1 MPLQKLQFNPGVDR
15 ENTRY
20 AAEGGWYETD
30 KVRFRRGMPQKIG
43 GWVRLSAAT
52 FLGVCRSM
60 LNWATLERQ
69 NLVSVGTNLKYY
81 IENGG
86 AYNDITPI
94 RATTAAGDV
103 TFAAVNGDAT
113 LTVSDTAHG
122 ALQNDFVTFSG
133 AASLGGNITAAV
145 LNQEYQIATI
155 INGNSYTVEAKDTSG
170 STVLANG
177 SDTGNSGG
185 STVGAYQINTG
196 NEIAVPFTGWS
207 AGTWGAGTWG
217 VGGTTLAPIRLW
229 SQANFGEDLFFG
241 YRGGSLFY
249 WDASNG
255 VATRAVYVTSLGG
268 ASNVPTIVN
277 KTFVSDIFRFAF
289 CFGSNPL
296 GATALDPMLIRW
308 SNQED
313 VANWT
318 PLATN
323 QAGSLRLSRGSEI
336 ITVLQARQEI
346 LIWSDTALYGMQY
359 LGAPE
364 VWGAQLLGD
373 NITIASTNAAVY
385 SGNIAYWMGTDKF
398 YSYDGTVKTL
408 PCSVRSYVFNDF
420 NTSQYA
426 QVVGGTNERFDEIW
440 WFYCSAGVTQNDR
453 YVVYNYLQDIWYYG
467 TLSRSAWIDSDLR
480 ENPMA
485 ATYSNNLVNHEVGYD
500 SQEGAVASA
509 ITATLLSSEFD
520 LDDGDRFMFVNRML
534 PDVTFEGSTVTN
546 PAAVMTLSPMEN
558 SGSGYNN
565 PLSVGGNS
573 ASTVTR
579 TATVPI
585 EQFTGQVFVRVRG
598 RQMAFKLES
607 TELGVAWKLGIPRLE
622 MRADGRR
629 G

>member
-1 MPLQKLQFNPGVDR
+1 MPLQKLKFNPGVDR

-60 LNWATLERQ
+60 LNWVTLQQQ

-81 IENGG
+81 LERGG
-86 AYNDITPI
+86 AYFDITPI
-94 RATTAAGDV
+94 RAT
-103 TFAAVNGDAT
+103 AT
-113 LTVSDTAHG
+113 LTNPFTTTLNSTTVLVTDLAHG
-122 ALQNDFVTFSG
+122 ALQDDFVTFSG
-133 AASLGGNITAAV
+133 ASAVGGLTLNGEFQINFINDDSYNITAAS
-145 LNQEYQIATI
+145 QASSGAT
-155 INGNSYTVEAKDTSG
+155 GGGTVTA
-170 STVLANG
+170 
-177 SDTGNSGG
+177 
-185 STVGAYQINTG
+185 AYQINTG
-196 NEIAVPFTGWS
+196 SAIDVPFTGWS

-217 VGGTTLAPIRLW
+217 VGGATLAPIRLW

-249 WDASNG
+249 WDASTG
-255 VATRAVYVTSLGG
+255 VTTRAVYVTSLGG

-346 LIWSDTALYGMQY
+346 LVWSDTALYGMQY

-520 LDDGDRFMFVNRML
+520 LDDGDKFMFINRVL

-546 PAAVMTLSPMEN
+546 PAAVMTLSPMQN

-585 EQFTGQVFVRVRG
+585 EEFTGQVFVRLRG
-598 RQMAFKLES
+598 RQMAFKMES

>member
-1 MPLQKLQFNPGVDR
+1 MPLQKLKFNPGVDR

-60 LNWATLERQ
+60 LNWVTLQQQ

-81 IENGG
+81 IERGG
-86 AYNDITPI
+86 AYFDITPI
-94 RATTAAGDV
+94 RAT
-103 TFAAVNGDAT
+103 AT
-113 LTVSDTAHG
+113 LTNPFTTTLNSTTVLVTDNAHG

-133 AASLGGNITAAV
+133 ASAVGGLTLNGEFQISFVSDNSYNITAAS
-145 LNQEYQIATI
+145 QASSGAT
-155 INGNSYTVEAKDTSG
+155 GGGTVTA
-170 STVLANG
+170 
-177 SDTGNSGG
+177 
-185 STVGAYQINTG
+185 AYQINTG
-196 NEIAVPFTGWS
+196 NEIAVPLTGWS
-207 AGTWGAGTWG
+207 AGAWGAGTWG
-217 VGGTTLAPIRLW
+217 VGGITLAPIRLW

-249 WDASNG
+249 WDASTG
-255 VATRAVYVTSLGG
+255 VTTRAVYVTSLGG

-318 PLATN
+318 PTATN

-346 LIWSDTALYGMQY
+346 LIWSDTALYGLQY

-426 QVVGGTNERFDEIW
+426 QVVAGTNERFDEIW
-440 WFYCSAGVTQNDR
+440 WFYCSAGVTQNNR

-520 LDDGDRFMFVNRML
+520 LDDGDKFMFVNRVL

-546 PAAVMTLSPMEN
+546 PAAVMTLSPMQN

-585 EQFTGQVFVRVRG
+585 EEFTGQVFVRLRG
-598 RQMAFKLES
+598 RQMAFKVES

>member
-1 MPLQKLQFNPGVDR
+1 MPLQKLKFNPGVDR

-60 LNWATLERQ
+60 LNWVTLQQQ
-69 NLVSVGTNLKYY
+69 NLVSIGTNLKYY
-81 IENGG
+81 LERGG
-86 AYNDITPI
+86 AYFDITPI
-94 RATTAAGDV
+94 RAT
-103 TFAAVNGDAT
+103 AT
-113 LTVSDTAHG
+113 LTNPFTTTLNSTTVLVTDLAHG
-122 ALQNDFVTFSG
+122 ALQDDFVTFSG
-133 AASLGGNITAAV
+133 ASAVGGLTLNGEFQINFINDDSYNITAAS
-145 LNQEYQIATI
+145 QASSGAT
-155 INGNSYTVEAKDTSG
+155 GGGTVTA
-170 STVLANG
+170 
-177 SDTGNSGG
+177 
-185 STVGAYQINTG
+185 AYQINTG
-196 NEIAVPFTGWS
+196 SAIDVPFTGWS

-217 VGGTTLAPIRLW
+217 VGGATLAPIRLW

-249 WDASNG
+249 WDASTG
-255 VATRAVYVTSLGG
+255 VTTRAVYVTSLGG

-346 LIWSDTALYGMQY
+346 LVWSDTALYGMQY

-385 SGNIAYWMGTDKF
+385 SGKTAYWMGTDKF
-398 YSYDGTVKTL
+398 YSYDGTVQTL

-426 QVVGGTNERFDEIW
+426 QVVAGTNERFDEIW

-520 LDDGDRFMFVNRML
+520 LDDGDRFMFVNRVL

-546 PAAVMTLSPMEN
+546 PAAVMTLSPMQN

-585 EQFTGQVFVRVRG
+585 EEFTGQVFVRVRG
-598 RQMAFKLES
+598 RQMAFKMES

>member
-1 MPLQKLQFNPGVDR
+1 MPLQKLKFNPGVDR

-43 GWVRLSAAT
+43 GWVRISANT

-60 LNWATLERQ
+60 LNWITLQQQ

-81 IENGG
+81 IERGG
-86 AYNDITPI
+86 AYFDVTPI
-94 RATTAAGDV
+94 RAT
-103 TFAAVNGDAT
+103 AT
-113 LTVSDTAHG
+113 LTNPFTTTSGSATVLVTDNAHG

-133 AASLGGNITAAV
+133 ASAVGGLTLNGEFQINFVSANSYNITAAS
-145 LNQEYQIATI
+145 LASSGAT
-155 INGNSYTVEAKDTSG
+155 GGGTVTA
-170 STVLANG
+170 
-177 SDTGNSGG
+177 
-185 STVGAYQINTG
+185 AYQINTG
-196 NEIAVPFTGWS
+196 SEIAVPFTGWS

-255 VATRAVYVTSLGG
+255 VNTRAVYVTSLGG
-268 ASNVPTIVN
+268 ASDVPTIVN

-289 CFGSNPL
+289 CFGANQL

-420 NTSQYA
+420 NVSQYA
-426 QVVGGTNERFDEIW
+426 QVVAGTNERFDEVW
-440 WFYCSAGVTQNDR
+440 WFYCSAGVTRNDR

-500 SQEGAVASA
+500 NQESATASA

-520 LDDGDRFMFVNRML
+520 LDDGDKFMFVNRVL

-546 PAAVMTLSPMEN
+546 PAAVMTLSPMQN

-585 EQFTGQVFVRVRG
+585 EEFTGQVFVRVRG
-598 RQMAFKLES
+598 RQMAFKMES

>member
-1 MPLQKLQFNPGVDR
+1 MPLQKLKFNPGVDR

-60 LNWATLERQ
+60 LNWVTLQQQ

-81 IENGG
+81 IERGG
-86 AYNDITPI
+86 AYFDITPI
-94 RATTAAGDV
+94 RAT
-103 TFAAVNGDAT
+103 AT
-113 LTVSDTAHG
+113 LTNPFTTTLNSTTVLVTDIAHG

-133 AASLGGNITAAV
+133 ASAVGGLTLNGEFQISFVTADSYNITAAS
-145 LNQEYQIATI
+145 QASSGAT
-155 INGNSYTVEAKDTSG
+155 GGGTVTA
-170 STVLANG
+170 
-177 SDTGNSGG
+177 
-185 STVGAYQINTG
+185 AYQVNTG
-196 NEIAVPFTGWS
+196 NEIAVPFTGWGAGAWS
-207 AGTWGAGTWG
+207 SGTWGNGT
-217 VGGTTLAPIRLW
+217 VTLAPIRLW

-249 WDASNG
+249 WDASTG
-255 VATRAVYVTSLGG
+255 VNTRAVYVTSLGG
-268 ASNVPTIVN
+268 ASDVPTIVN

-289 CFGSNPL
+289 CFGSNAL
-296 GATALDPMLIRW
+296 GSAALDPMLIRW

-426 QVVGGTNERFDEIW
+426 QVVAGTNERFDEIW

-520 LDDGDRFMFVNRML
+520 LDDGDRFMFVNRVL

-546 PAAVMTLSPMEN
+546 PAAVMTLSPMQN

-585 EQFTGQVFVRVRG
+585 EEFTGQVFVRVRG
-598 RQMAFKLES
+598 RQMAFKMES

>member
-1 MPLQKLQFNPGVDR
+1 MPLQKLKFNPGVDR

-60 LNWATLERQ
+60 LNWVTLQQQ

-81 IENGG
+81 LERGG
-86 AYNDITPI
+86 AYFDITPI
-94 RATTAAGDV
+94 RAT
-103 TFAAVNGDAT
+103 AT
-113 LTVSDTAHG
+113 LTNPFTTTLNSTTVLVTDLAHG
-122 ALQNDFVTFSG
+122 ALQDDFVTFSG
-133 AASLGGNITAAV
+133 ASAVGGLTLNGEFQINFINDDSYNITAAS
-145 LNQEYQIATI
+145 QASSGAT
-155 INGNSYTVEAKDTSG
+155 GGGTVTA
-170 STVLANG
+170 
-177 SDTGNSGG
+177 
-185 STVGAYQINTG
+185 AYQINTG
-196 NEIAVPFTGWS
+196 SAIDVPFTGWS

-217 VGGTTLAPIRLW
+217 VGGATLAPIRLW

-249 WDASNG
+249 WDASTG
-255 VATRAVYVTSLGG
+255 VTTRAVYVTSLGG

-346 LIWSDTALYGMQY
+346 LVWSDTALYGMQY

-385 SGNIAYWMGTDKF
+385 SGKTAYWMGTDKF
-398 YSYDGTVKTL
+398 YSYDGTVQTL

-426 QVVGGTNERFDEIW
+426 QVVAGTNERFDEIW

-520 LDDGDRFMFVNRML
+520 LDDGDRFMFVNRVL

-546 PAAVMTLSPMEN
+546 PAAVMTLSPMQN

-585 EQFTGQVFVRVRG
+585 EEFTGQVFVRLRG
-598 RQMAFKLES
+598 RQMAFKMES

>member
-1 MPLQKLQFNPGVDR
+1 MPLQKLQLKPGVDR

-60 LNWATLERQ
+60 LNWVTLQQQ

-81 IENGG
+81 IERGG
-86 AYNDITPI
+86 AYFDITPI
-94 RATTAAGDV
+94 RAT
-103 TFAAVNGDAT
+103 AT
-113 LTVSDTAHG
+113 LTNPFTTTLNSTTVLVTDNAHG

-133 AASLGGNITAAV
+133 ASAVGGLTLNGEFQISRINDNSYNITAA
-145 LNQEYQIATI
+145 ATASASAT
-155 INGNSYTVEAKDTSG
+155 GGGTVTA
-170 STVLANG
+170 
-177 SDTGNSGG
+177 
-185 STVGAYQINTG
+185 AYQINTG

-207 AGTWGAGTWG
+207 AGAWGAGTWG

-249 WDASNG
+249 WDASTG
-255 VATRAVYVTSLGG
+255 VNTRAVYVTSLGG
-268 ASNVPTIVN
+268 ASDVPTIVN

-520 LDDGDRFMFVNRML
+520 LDDGDRFMFVNRVL

-546 PAAVMTLSPMEN
+546 PAAVMTLSPMQN

-585 EQFTGQVFVRVRG
+585 EEFTGQVFVRLRG
-598 RQMAFKLES
+598 RQMAFKVES

>member
-43 GWVRLSAAT
+43 GWVRISANT

-60 LNWATLERQ
+60 LNWVTLQQQ

-81 IENGG
+81 IERGG
-86 AYNDITPI
+86 AYFDVTPI
-94 RATTAAGDV
+94 RAT
-103 TFAAVNGDAT
+103 AT
-113 LTVSDTAHG
+113 LTNPFTTTSGSATVLVTDNAHG

-133 AASLGGNITAAV
+133 ASAVGGLTLNGEFQINFVSANSYNITAAS
-145 LNQEYQIATI
+145 LASSGAT
-155 INGNSYTVEAKDTSG
+155 GGGTVTA
-170 STVLANG
+170 
-177 SDTGNSGG
+177 
-185 STVGAYQINTG
+185 AYQINTG
-196 NEIAVPFTGWS
+196 SEIAVPFTGWS

-217 VGGTTLAPIRLW
+217 VGGTTLAPMRLW

-249 WDASNG
+249 WDASTG
-255 VATRAVYVTSLGG
+255 VNTRAVYVTSLGG
-268 ASNVPTIVN
+268 ASDVPTIVN

-289 CFGSNPL
+289 CFGANQL

-420 NTSQYA
+420 NVSQYA
-426 QVVGGTNERFDEIW
+426 QVVAGTNERFDEIW
-440 WFYCSAGVTQNDR
+440 WFYCSAGVTRNDR

-467 TLSRSAWIDSDLR
+467 TLSRSAWTDSDLR

-500 SQEGAVASA
+500 NQESATASA
-509 ITATLLSSEFD
+509 ITATLTSSEFD
-520 LDDGDRFMFVNRML
+520 LDDGDKFMFVNRVL

-546 PAAVMTLSPMEN
+546 PAAVMTLSPMQN

-585 EQFTGQVFVRVRG
+585 EEFTGQVFVRVRG
-598 RQMAFKLES
+598 RQMAFKMES

>member
-1 MPLQKLQFNPGVDR
+1 MPLQKLKFNPGVDR

-60 LNWATLERQ
+60 LNWVTLQQQ

-81 IENGG
+81 IERGG
-86 AYNDITPI
+86 AYFDITPI
-94 RATTAAGDV
+94 RAT
-103 TFAAVNGDAT
+103 AT
-113 LTVSDTAHG
+113 LTNPFTTTLNSTTVLVTDNAHG

-133 AASLGGNITAAV
+133 ASAVGGLTLNGEFQISRINDNSYNITAA
-145 LNQEYQIATI
+145 ATASASAT
-155 INGNSYTVEAKDTSG
+155 GGGTVTA
-170 STVLANG
+170 
-177 SDTGNSGG
+177 
-185 STVGAYQINTG
+185 AYQINTG

-207 AGTWGAGTWG
+207 AGAWGAGTWG

-249 WDASNG
+249 WDASTG
-255 VATRAVYVTSLGG
+255 VNTRAVYVTSLGG

-373 NITIASTNAAVY
+373 NITIASVNAAVY

-440 WFYCSAGVTQNDR
+440 WFYCSANSTQNDR

-520 LDDGDRFMFVNRML
+520 LDDGDKFMFVNRVL

-546 PAAVMTLSPMEN
+546 PAAVMTLSPMQN

-585 EQFTGQVFVRVRG
+585 EEFTGQVFVRLRG
-598 RQMAFKLES
+598 RQMAFKVES